1 MYEVRPSVDVQVQQ
15 VIEAQEFEAQ
25 EFEVQEF
32 EIQVQRKV
40 EVFVQYE
47 VEVRVQQ
54 KVDVQQT
61 VQTVGPTTK
70 RKFRY
75 TVK

>member
-15 VIEAQEFEAQ
+15 VIEAQK
-25 EFEVQEF
+25 FEVQEF
-32 EIQVQRKV
+32 VIQVQRKV